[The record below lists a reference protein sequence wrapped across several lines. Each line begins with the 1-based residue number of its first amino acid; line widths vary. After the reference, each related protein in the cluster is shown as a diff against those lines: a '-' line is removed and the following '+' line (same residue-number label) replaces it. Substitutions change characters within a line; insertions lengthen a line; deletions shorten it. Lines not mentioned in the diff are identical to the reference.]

1 MLNISVPSGN
11 TSIQSPISG
20 GSLGTTAER
29 EIVED
34 FDSVDLS
41 IPPEETSNERNVQLS
56 LTTNLGVLDVSGSS
70 DNTSTKP
77 SSSDSEDITGQ
88 CGEEDFVFVEYPV
101 EADGM
106 CKARMQ

>member
-11 TSIQSPISG
+11 TAIQSPVSG
-20 GSLGTTAER
+20 DSLSITAER

-70 DNTSTKP
+70 DNPSTKP

-88 CGEEDFVFVEYPV
+88 GGEEDFVFVEYPV
-101 EADGM
+101 RADGVW
-106 CKARMQ
+106 KARM